1 MGLLWNR
8 TKLPVNYWR
17 DDRCAKAFWSQY
29 EIPAYKELLAD
40 TTELLDPKP
49 GERWI
54 DLGCGSGR
62 LSRALWAKSD
72 GRLAEVVGL
81 DVAALNAASYE
92 KLRRTMQPTPGD
104 RLRFEQ
110 VDFSA
115 GLPWK
120 EASLFN
126 GAVSGLAIQY
136 AECWSERENRWTT
149 DSYDRLLR
157 DVHRVLKPGGRF
169 VFSVNI
175 PEPSWGRV
183 AVSALRGVFSSKRRV
198 RYLFKLWGMWNY
210 GGWLKREA
218 RKGRFHYLPAEV
230 VAAKLMHSGFVDVEH
245 RLSFA
250 KQAYLFRCV
259 KR

>member
-1 MGLLWNR
+1 MLTTPAR
-8 TKLPVNYWR
+8 AINYWR

-29 EIPAYKELLAD
+29 EIPAYQQLLAD
-40 TTELLDPKP
+40 TTAWLDPKP

-62 LSRALWAKSD
+62 LSRALWTKGG
-72 GRLAEVVGL
+72 GRLAELVGL
-81 DVAALNAASYE
+81 DVAALNARSFE
-92 KLRRTMQPTPGD
+92 KLRASLQPPPGE

-115 GLPWK
+115 GLPFDG
-120 EASLFN
+120 EARFD

-136 AECWSERENRWTT
+136 AESYSEARQRWTT
-149 DSYDRLLR
+149 EAYDGLLR
-157 DVHRVLKPGGRF
+157 DVCRVLKPGGRF
-169 VFSVNI
+169 VFSVNV

-183 AVSALRGVFSSKRRV
+183 GRNALRHLFSARRKL
-198 RYLFKLWGMWNY
+198 RYLGKLWGMWRY

-218 RKGRFHYLPAEV
+218 RTGRFHYLPADV
-230 VAAKLMHSGFVDVEH
+230 IMAKLALAGFTAIEH

-250 KQAYLFRCV
+250 KQAFLFRCV
-259 KR
+259 KK